1 MMAIGEDIKWR
12 GSSFI
17 TKIGL
22 SIELNWQSRKIFLL
36 RNLSISDGDFFVVN
50 ALYLLLSVLS
60 FPALSLRYRCEVT
73 AISCL
78 LAAFNSH

>member
-1 MMAIGEDIKWR
+1 MAINENIKWR
-12 GSSFI
+12 GSRVSLDV
-17 TKIGL
+17 GL
-22 SIELNWQSRKIFLL
+22 AIKLNWQSRKMFLL
-36 RNLSISDGDFFVVN
+36 RNLSVSDGVFVFN

-60 FPALSLRYRCEVT
+60 FPALSLRYKCEVT